1 MEELDQRLLVQPWAW
16 LQIDETSLLAKAC
29 VTQQGYA
36 LLLWDLQ
43 QVWHEQV
50 DTSVVSQRAKVRV
63 KAVWVCLSFLDP
75 CPHPS
80 QCVACFCPSSL
91 FVWQCLSPLSPKEAS
106 RSCELSALLVFSFLF
121 SPLSPQSSP

>member
-1 MEELDQRLLVQPWAW
+1 MEELDQGLLVQPWAW

-63 KAVWVCLSFLDP
+63 KAVWVCLSFPDSCL
-75 CPHPS
+75 HPS
-80 QCVACFCPSSL
+80 QCVACFCP
-91 FVWQCLSPLSPKEAS
+91 LSPVCVAVSEPPK
-106 RSCELSALLVFSFLF
+106 
-121 SPLSPQSSP
+121 PKGGQ